1 MAYVV
6 FDLDETLAHLH
17 SMYYFIASLNMKQ
30 DIVEN
35 RSYLLSFL
43 PEDLFDSQKR
53 AYRLFVKRVLEAE
66 TSDRPL
72 GILRPGVLEVMSA
85 LRELQQ
91 KGKVAHVVLYSNN
104 RHLPCLKF
112 VRDLIH
118 LHVRSTFLIGE
129 CIHWDHVMRHED
141 KMHPA
146 FTKSWNVLRG
156 ILMEGRCKAPDSLSA
171 KHVYF
176 FDDLDHI
183 DLQHALKEQYYKVPA
198 YSYTVAL
205 DRISQIYI
213 EVLEEAKPDWSTFL
227 FTVMDYL
234 QVGERTVQL
243 HPADVTVYDM
253 VRTFWSH
260 IEPRKETE
268 DVPPPP
274 DLGYMMMMDV
284 VRELDASKKPRRQKR
299 RTMRARRYTVKIHQN
314 RLTK

>member
-17 SMYYFIASLNMKQ
+17 SMYYFIASLNMKE

-43 PEDLFDSQKR
+43 PEDVFDSQKK
-53 AYRLFVKRVLEAE
+53 AYHLFIKRVLEAE
-66 TSDRPL
+66 TSDKPM
-72 GILRPGVLEVMSA
+72 GILRPGVLEVMRA
-85 LRELQQ
+85 LRALQQ
-91 KGKVAHVVLYSNN
+91 KGKVKHVVIYSNN
-104 RHLPCLKF
+104 AHLPSLKF

-118 LHVRSTFLIGE
+118 LHVGSSFLIGD
-129 CIHWDHVMRHED
+129 CIHRG
-141 KMHPA
+141 HPLRYMDQQNPVI
-146 FTKSWNVLRG
+146 TKSWSTLRD
-156 ILMEGRCKAPDSLSA
+156 ILIEGRCKAESLAA
-171 KHVYF
+171 KQVYF
-176 FDDLDHI
+176 FDDLDHL
-183 DLQHALKEQYYKVPA
+183 DLQRALKEQYYKVPA

-205 DRISQIYI
+205 DRISEIYI

-234 QVGERTVQL
+234 QVGERTALL

-253 VRTFWSH
+253 VRTFWSQ

-268 DVPPPP
+268 DVPPPV
-274 DLGYMMMMDV
+274 DVGYRMMMDV
-284 VRELDASKKPRRQKR
+284 VKELEYSKKPRRQKR

>member
-17 SMYYFIASLNMKQ
+17 SMYYFIASLNMKE

-43 PEDLFDSQKR
+43 PEDVFDSQKK
-53 AYRLFVKRVLEAE
+53 AYHLFIKRVLEAE
-66 TSDRPL
+66 TSDKPL
-72 GILRPGVLEVMSA
+72 GILRPGVLEVMRA
-85 LRELQQ
+85 LRALQQ
-91 KGKVAHVVLYSNN
+91 KGKVKHVVIYSNN
-104 RHLPCLKF
+104 AHLPSLKF

-118 LHVRSTFLIGE
+118 LHVGSSFLIGD
-129 CIHWDHVMRHED
+129 CIHRG
-141 KMHPA
+141 HPLRYMDQQNPVI
-146 FTKSWNVLRG
+146 TKSWSTLRD
-156 ILMEGRCKAPDSLSA
+156 ILIEGRCKAESLLA
-171 KHVYF
+171 KQVYF
-176 FDDLDHI
+176 FDDLDHL
-183 DLQHALKEQYYKVPA
+183 DLQRALKEQYYKVPA

-205 DRISQIYI
+205 DRISEIYI

-234 QVGERTVQL
+234 QVGERTALL

-253 VRTFWSH
+253 VRTFWSQ

-274 DLGYMMMMDV
+274 DLGYRMMMDV
-284 VRELDASKKPRRQKR
+284 VKELDKKPRRAKR
-299 RTMRARRYTVKIHQN
+299 RTMRARRYTVK
-314 RLTK
+314 K

>member
-17 SMYYFIASLNMKQ
+17 SMYYFIASLNMKD
-30 DIVEN
+30 DIIEN
-35 RSYLLSFL
+35 RSYMLSFL
-43 PEDLFDSQKR
+43 PEDLFDSQKK
-53 AYRLFVKRVLEAE
+53 AYKLFVKCVLEAE

-72 GILRPGVLEVMSA
+72 GILRPGVLEVMMA
-85 LRELQQ
+85 LRILQQ

-118 LHVRSTFLIGE
+118 LHVGSTFLIGE

-146 FTKSWNVLRG
+146 FTKSWSVLRG

-171 KHVYF
+171 KQVYF

-183 DLQHALKEQYYKVPA
+183 DLQRALKEQYYKVPA

-205 DRISQIYI
+205 DRISEIYI
-213 EVLEEAKPDWSTFL
+213 QVLEEARPDWSTFL

-234 QVGERTVQL
+234 QVGDRTVQL
-243 HPADVTVYDM
+243 HPADVTIYDM
-253 VRTFWSH
+253 VRTFWAQ
-260 IEPRKETE
+260 IPPRTETE
-268 DVPPPP
+268 DVPPLP
-274 DLGYMMMMDV
+274 DIGYRMMMDV
-284 VRELDASKKPRRQKR
+284 VKELEVSKKPRRPKR
-299 RTMRARRYTVKIHQN
+299 RTVRARRYTVK
-314 RLTK
+314 K